1 MEQESTA
8 CRGATVK
15 LFQQAKDILNHSLEF
30 YFLMSWMILG
40 AGASTAP
47 APVYTIATIAGSGSL
62 GDGGPATAAQIGAI
76 QGIAVDLSGNVYLSD
91 TDHQRVR
98 KIDIAGTITTIA
110 GTGVAGYGGD
120 GGPAAAAELNLPY
133 GLAVDLAGDVYVADL
148 GNNRVRKISPQGA
161 IATVAGTGTAGSA
174 GDGGLAMNAQ
184 LNAPRNLLV
193 DSLGN
198 LYISEF
204 SGHRVRKVTAGVI
217 ATFAGTGV
225 AGFRG
230 DGGLAIGA
238 ELDYPAGLAM
248 DATGAL
254 YVADSGNQR
263 VRKIFNSV
271 IGTVLGGVSA
281 TELATPITVAV
292 DRSLTLYVAD
302 GSDTVHSCSLA
313 GVWKVV
319 AGIGAVG
326 FSGDGGPAS
335 LAALTMP
342 RDLAFDLAGDL
353 FLADG
358 VRIREIDGQ
367 GVIETVAGDDYLHA
381 LGDNG
386 PAQDAIL
393 LDPNSVALDSAGSL
407 YIADSGTNRVRQILP
422 SGVIQTFAGTGD
434 AGYNRDGGTA
444 VTAALNA
451 PLGVAAGAEA
461 SLVIADSGNQRVR
474 LVAASLLI
482 QTVAGSGT
490 AGQGPAGLP
499 AAKTNL
505 DGPGGVCSDGGN
517 NIYVADTLNNRVLRI
532 PAGGVAAAAAG
543 AGFSAGYTG
552 DGGPAAQAELN
563 QPSACAV
570 DASGNLFIA
579 DTGNHAIREVTTDGQ
594 IHTVAG
600 TGTAGNSGDEG
611 PATAAAL
618 NAPAGVAVDAY
629 GDVYITD
636 TGNQQLRL
644 ITADGILHTI
654 AGQGTA
660 GFAGDGGS
668 ALSALLNA
676 PAGLCLDG
684 AGDVYFADRGN
695 NRVRMLIPGTPVT
708 AVSLAPSVSVSSAA
722 SLVPGSVAPG
732 ELVTI
737 AGDGIGPAVGVLGT
751 IGAGGSMVTALG
763 GVEVD
768 FDGVPAPLLYVQA
781 SQLNAQVPYTVAAS
795 AITQIAVRYQGQVVG
810 SALETVAQAAPG
822 LFPVAINQDGSINSA
837 LSPAPAGS
845 VVTLF
850 GTGEGL
856 TNGPNQAGQPATAP
870 YPQPLLAAGV
880 SLGGVTSLPLLYA
893 GSAPGAVGLLQVN
906 CTLPSNAASGMYS
919 VVLSVGS
926 FLSPSVS
933 LWIK

>member
-1 MEQESTA
+1 
-8 CRGATVK
+8 
-15 LFQQAKDILNHSLEF
+15 
-30 YFLMSWMILG
+30 
-40 AGASTAP
+40 
-47 APVYTIATIAGSGSL
+47 
-62 GDGGPATAAQIGAI
+62 
-76 QGIAVDLSGNVYLSD
+76 
-91 TDHQRVR
+91 
-98 KIDIAGTITTIA
+98 
-110 GTGVAGYGGD
+110 
-120 GGPAAAAELNLPY
+120 
-133 GLAVDLAGDVYVADL
+133 
-148 GNNRVRKISPQGA
+148 
-161 IATVAGTGTAGSA
+161 
-174 GDGGLAMNAQ
+174 
-184 LNAPRNLLV
+184 
-193 DSLGN
+193 
-198 LYISEF
+198 
-204 SGHRVRKVTAGVI
+204 
-217 ATFAGTGV
+217 
-225 AGFRG
+225 
-230 DGGLAIGA
+230 
-238 ELDYPAGLAM
+238 
-248 DATGAL
+248 
-254 YVADSGNQR
+254 
-263 VRKIFNSV
+263 
-271 IGTVLGGVSA
+271 
-281 TELATPITVAV
+281 
-292 DRSLTLYVAD
+292 
-302 GSDTVHSCSLA
+302 
-313 GVWKVV
+313 
-319 AGIGAVG
+319 
-326 FSGDGGPAS
+326 
-335 LAALTMP
+335 
-342 RDLAFDLAGDL
+342 
-353 FLADG
+353 
-358 VRIREIDGQ
+358 
-367 GVIETVAGDDYLHA
+367 
-381 LGDNG
+381 
-386 PAQDAIL
+386 
-393 LDPNSVALDSAGSL
+393 
-407 YIADSGTNRVRQILP
+407 
-422 SGVIQTFAGTGD
+422 
-434 AGYNRDGGTA
+434 
-444 VTAALNA
+444 
-451 PLGVAAGAEA
+451 
-461 SLVIADSGNQRVR
+461 
-474 LVAASLLI
+474 
-482 QTVAGSGT
+482 
-490 AGQGPAGLP
+490 
-499 AAKTNL
+499 
-505 DGPGGVCSDGGN
+505 
-517 NIYVADTLNNRVLRI
+517 
-532 PAGGVAAAAAG
+532 
-543 AGFSAGYTG
+543 
-552 DGGPAAQAELN
+552 
-563 QPSACAV
+563 
-570 DASGNLFIA
+570 
-579 DTGNHAIREVTTDGQ
+579 
-594 IHTVAG
+594 VAG